1 MSIEIKDL
9 SFTYDKGL
17 VFEKMALRNVNFSAH
32 PGEIVGIIGQTGSG
46 KSTLIQH
53 CNGLILPIEPNHVFV
68 DDLDLYSIKKTISGI
83 RKKVG
88 LVFQYPEA
96 QLFEET
102 VEKDVAFGLKQEN
115 LSSDQVRTRVETALQ
130 TVGLSYQQYR
140 EKSPI
145 LLSGGEKR
153 RVALA
158 GILAMNPQY
167 LILDEPT
174 AGLDPFAKTSLLEEI
189 KKINRERHVTI
200 IMVSHDMDEIAN
212 LADRIYVMD
221 EGAIV
226 LNGTPSEVFRQYDT
240 LHALGLSLPET
251 SRLLHFLSQSWK
263 GIDNSITDPIRGA
276 EVIMQYMKE
285 KGLWN

>member
-1 MSIEIKDL
+1 MSIEIKQL
-9 SFTYDKGL
+9 SFVYDKGL
-17 VFEKMALRNVNFSAH
+17 VFEKKALDNVSFFADQ
-32 PGEIVGIIGQTGSG
+32 GEIVGIIGQTGSG

-53 CNGLILPIEPNHVFV
+53 CNGLIQPTEPGKVFV
-68 DDLDLYSIKKTISGI
+68 DGLDLFTQKKAISAI

-102 VEKDVAFGLKQEN
+102 VEKDVAFGLKN
-115 LSSDQVRTRVETALQ
+115 DSLSPDQVKEKVTIALA
-130 TVGLSYQQYR
+130 TVGLSYDQYK

-158 GILAMNPQY
+158 GIIAMNPQY

-174 AGLDPFAKTSLLEEI
+174 AGLDPYAKTSLLDEI
-189 KKINRERHVTI
+189 RKINRRKQVTI

-212 LADRIYVMD
+212 LANRIYVMD
-221 EGAIV
+221 EGKIV
-226 LNGTPSEVFRQYDT
+226 LNGTPSEVFSQYSA
-240 LHALGLSLPET
+240 LERLGLSLPET
-251 SRLLHFLSQSWK
+251 SRLLHYLSLSWK
-263 GIDNSITDPIRGA
+263 GLNTGITDPIEGA
-276 EVIMQYMKE
+276 QIILEYLKKQ
-285 KGLWN
+285 GRWN